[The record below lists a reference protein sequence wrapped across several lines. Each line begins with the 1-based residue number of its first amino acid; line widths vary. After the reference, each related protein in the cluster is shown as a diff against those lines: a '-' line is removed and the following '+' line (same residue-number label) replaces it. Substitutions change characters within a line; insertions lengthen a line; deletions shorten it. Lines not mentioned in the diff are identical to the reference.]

1 MPLSNSQYDAMIRNY
16 EERQLHNRHLHTNRK
31 EEVYRSIPEFEA
43 IDNSIASISV
53 QQGKKLID
61 GDESALSDLKLQL
74 EELSTQ
80 KQSLL
85 ASPGYP
91 ADYLEPIY
99 HCSDCQDTGY
109 INNEKCH
116 CFRQAIITMLYAQSN
131 IQEVLLKENFSTLNS
146 SYYEGDDL
154 TRFQNAVKE
163 CHEFVSVFGKDY
175 RNLFFYGTVGTG
187 KSFLSGCI
195 AKEVIEAGHPVLYFS
210 SVQLFDIL
218 SAGTFDYKKK
228 EDLYNLLDDLY
239 NCDLLII
246 DDLGTETLKAN
257 VTSQLF
263 SFLNERHIRKKPTII
278 STNLSLEE
286 TRNRYS
292 DRIFSRIMS
301 HYHVCKL
308 TGPDIRM
315 YKKRL
320 INRK

>member
-1 MPLSNSQYDAMIRNY
+1 MALSNSQYDSIIRTY
-16 EERQLHNRHLHTNRK
+16 EEHQLHNRHLLQQHKT
-31 EEVYRSIPEFEA
+31 EVYNTIPEFRLVE
-43 IDNSIASISV
+43 DSISTISV
-53 QQGKKLID
+53 QQGKKLLD
-61 GDESALSDLKLQL
+61 GDTNALAELKIQLKKLSLQ
-74 EELSTQ
+74 
-80 KQSLL
+80 KDSLL
-85 ASPGYP
+85 QEHGFPVN
-91 ADYLEPIY
+91 YLDPVY
-99 HCSDCQDTGY
+99 TCPDCKDTGY

-116 CFRQAIITMLYAQSN
+116 CFKQSIITMLYAQSN
-131 IQEVLLKENFSTLNS
+131 IQETLLEENFESLTS
-146 SYYEGDDL
+146 EYYQGDDL
-154 TRFQNAVKE
+154 NRFQNAVRE
-163 CHEFVSVFGKDY
+163 CREFIDQFHRDY

-195 AKEVIEAGHPVLYFS
+195 AKELIERGHSVLYFS
-210 SVQLFDIL
+210 SAQLFDIL
-218 SAGTFDYKKK
+218 SINSYDYKKK
-228 EDLYNLLDDLY
+228 EELYNLLDDLY

-246 DDLGTETLKAN
+246 DDLGTETLRAN

-263 SFLNERHIRKKPTII
+263 SCLNERHIRKKPTII

-301 HYHVCKL
+301 NYHVCKL

>member
-1 MPLSNSQYDAMIRNY
+1 MALNNSQYDSIIRTY
-16 EERQLHNRHLHTNRK
+16 EEHQLHNRHLLQSRK
-31 EEVYRSIPEFEA
+31 EEIYHKIPEFLALE
-43 IDNSIASISV
+43 DSISTISV
-53 QQGKKLID
+53 KQGKRLLD
-61 GDESALSDLKLQL
+61 GDTDALIHLKNELHALSLKKS
-74 EELSTQ
+74 ELL
-80 KQSLL
+80 K
-85 ASPGYP
+85 ANGFPIH
-91 ADYLEPIY
+91 YLDPIY
-99 HCSDCQDTGY
+99 TCPDCMDTGY

-116 CFRQAIITMLYAQSN
+116 CFKQSIIKMLYAQSN
-131 IQEVLLKENFSTLNS
+131 IQETLLVENFDTLTHEF
-146 SYYEGDDL
+146 YQGEDL
-154 TRFQNAVKE
+154 ERFQNAVRE
-163 CHEFVSVFGKDY
+163 CQGFVNSFQNDY

-195 AKEVIEAGHPVLYFS
+195 AKELIEKGHPVLYFS
-210 SVQLFDIL
+210 SAQLFDLL
-218 SAGTFDYKKK
+218 SMHSYDFNKK

-246 DDLGTETLKAN
+246 DDLGTETLRAN

-263 SFLNERHIRKKPTII
+263 SCLNERHIRKKPTII

-315 YKKRL
+315 VKKRL

>member
-1 MPLSNSQYDAMIRNY
+1 MPLSNSQYDAMIRTF
-16 EERQLHNRHLHTNRK
+16 EERQLHNQHLHTSRK
-31 EEVYRSIPEFEA
+31 EEIYRKIPEFETL
-43 IDNSIASISV
+43 DSSIASISV

-61 GDESALSDLKLQL
+61 GDASALSELRQQL
-74 EELSTQ
+74 EALTNQ
-80 KQSLL
+80 KQNLL
-85 ASPGYP
+85 TSHGYP
-91 ADYLEPIY
+91 SNYLDPIY
-99 HCSDCQDTGY
+99 DCKDCLDTGY

-116 CFRQAIITMLYAQSN
+116 CFKQSIITMLYAQSN
-131 IQEVLLKENFSTLNS
+131 IQDVLLKENFSTLS
-146 SYYEGDDL
+146 SLYYEGDDL

-163 CHEFVSVFGKDY
+163 CHEFISVFGKDY

-195 AKEVIEAGHPVLYFS
+195 AKEVIETGHPVLYFS
-210 SVQLFDIL
+210 AAQLFDVL

-263 SFLNERHIRKKPTII
+263 SCLNERHIRKKPTII

-301 HYHVCKL
+301 HYNVCKL